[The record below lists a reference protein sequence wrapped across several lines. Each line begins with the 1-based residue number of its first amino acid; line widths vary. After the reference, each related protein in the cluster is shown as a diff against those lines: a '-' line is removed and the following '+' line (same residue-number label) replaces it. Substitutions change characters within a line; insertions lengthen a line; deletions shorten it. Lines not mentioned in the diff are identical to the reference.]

1 MEPAQE
7 VTPGL
12 IDALSFKQNKNSA
25 AYITSSRQASFYAPG
40 DRFSAATSR
49 VIRINISG
57 SGYLDMSSLC
67 LAATAT
73 NETPAPNP
81 VAPTPLVSLTETTAN
96 LFSRLTVTVGGAV
109 CEDISQYNRLSQ
121 LLSMFES
128 GSKRANN
135 RVLGWGADPIARD
148 ASKEILHVPASGL
161 ATCGKWL
168 PLDFCQGGLTLTFEM
183 APVGEAWDTT
193 GTNGTNCVL
202 SNVRML
208 GTVAQLDSQLHS
220 AYASFILNES
230 GRLQIPY
237 RTWTSQITALPE
249 SPSWSVTVSRSF
261 KRLNTILLT
270 MFRAVENTGKL
281 TNRFTAPGTPNACEG
296 WVSIGAQRW
305 PDAPQRGASEQFM
318 RLCGAVGTLQ
328 SSVHALDINAEQ
340 YSGAGDPRYCMA
352 FDVEKCPQAAGTGV
366 DVSSGAICTVF
377 ANNVANADYPTH
389 AQVCCYHDAI
399 LSLSD
404 GGAQVHE

>member
-25 AYITSSRQASFYAPG
+25 AYITSSRQASCYAPG

-73 NETPAPNP
+73 NETPVPNP
-81 VAPTPLVSLTETTAN
+81 VAATPLVPLTETTAN

-161 ATCGKWL
+161 ASSGKWI

-193 GTNGTNCVL
+193 GANGTNCVL

-208 GTVAQLDSQLHS
+208 GTVAQLDSELHS
-220 AYASFILNES
+220 AYASYILNES

-237 RTWTSQITALPE
+237 RTWTSQITALPQ
-249 SPSWSVTVSRSF
+249 SPNWSVTVSRSF

-270 MFRAVENTGKL
+270 MFLADGHTGKL
-281 TNRFTAPGTPNACEG
+281 TNTFTAPGTPNVCES
-296 WVSIGAQRW
+296 WASIGAERW
-305 PDAPQRGASEQFM
+305 PDAPQRGASEHFM
-318 RLCGAVGTLQ
+318 RLCSAVGTLQ
-328 SSVHALDINAEQ
+328 SSVHALDISAVE
-340 YSGAGDPRYCMA
+340 YAAARYCMA
-352 FDVEKCPQAAGTGV
+352 FDVEKCPQAAGTGI

-377 ANNVANADYPTH
+377 ANNVAAGNYPTH
-389 AQVCCYHDAI
+389 AQVACYHDAI